1 MLAKVLWVRAIRGH
15 LEFSRATCDYLDN
28 ITTGFYLKYAIPSIS
43 SLSIDGTTGDVH
55 TSPGFFYSVCWIIGS
70 WRVSDER
77 YAINFDPALT

>member
-55 TSPGFFYSVCWIIGS
+55 TSPAFFIQFAG
-70 WRVSDER
+70 
-77 YAINFDPALT
+77 